1 MSWLVFLAPFVV
13 IGALTV
19 VFAFSGGTRR
29 RGRRLRRARA
39 SGTGGGTGTAL
50 KVGVTVLALGLGLAV
65 PAAVIASRSAGLGRS
80 SELADQ
86 DLSPQLRDGKV
97 LFGQNCA
104 SCHSLAASN
113 ARGATGPDLDQL
125 GRVSEE
131 RVLNAINN
139 GGTGD
144 LRMPAGLLEE
154 EQAKAV
160 SAYVSAV
167 AGR

>member
-1 MSWLVFLAPFVV
+1 MTWLIFLAPFVL
-13 IGALTV
+13 IGVVTV

-29 RGRRLRRARA
+29 RGRRRQRPRT
-39 SGTGGGTGTAL
+39 SGTGTGF
-50 KVGVTVLALGLGLAV
+50 KFGVTVVALGLGLAV

-80 SELADQ
+80 SQLADR
-86 DLSPQLRDGKV
+86 DMSMQLREGKI

-125 GRVSEE
+125 GRVSPQ
-131 RVLNAINN
+131 RVRNAIAN

-144 LRMPAGLLEE
+144 LRMPAGLLEG
-154 EQAKAV
+154 EQANAV

-167 AGR
+167 AGH

>member
-1 MSWLVFLAPFVV
+1 MSWLIFLAPFVV
-13 IGALTV
+13 VGVLTI

-29 RGRRLRRARA
+29 RSRRRRRA
-39 SGTGGGTGTAL
+39 SSSGTGTAL
-50 KVGVTVLALGLGLAV
+50 KVGVTVVALGLGLAV

-80 SELADQ
+80 SQLADQ
-86 DLSPQLRDGKV
+86 DLSLQLREGKV

-104 SCHSLAASN
+104 SCHSLSASN

-125 GRVSEE
+125 GRLSDE

-144 LRMPAGLLEE
+144 LRMPAGLLEAQ
-154 EQAKAV
+154 QAEAV